1 MSPIHD
7 TIRMPLDGVQSLAD
21 HCHIDQPCCTGWH
34 GQGTSQLLGF
44 HFLILSGSCCQMKTG
59 TFSSP
64 EFYTLTLLL
73 FKITERVILPPGTS
87 QEDLR
92 L

>member
-1 MSPIHD
+1 MANAILNFHFD
-7 TIRMPLDGVQSLAD
+7 FLHTSLIE
-21 HCHIDQPCCTGWH
+21 IDFGQPCCTGWH
-34 GQGTSQLLGF
+34 GQGTSRLLGF

-64 EFYTLTLLL
+64 EFYTLSLLL
-73 FKITERVILPPGTS
+73 FKITEVVILPPGTS